1 MGQLFDRLT
10 NFAKSYINTDTRYS
24 DYTSTLSESED
35 AELKRIIDE
44 LNSSKSSAAKE
55 SKTNNRQ
62 SSQTKT
68 NANGKSNPLQKE
80 YDTLGLDPNV
90 SNEILKQKYK
100 QLVKE
105 NHPDAVGN
113 NSQTTQD
120 KMSTIN
126 SAYSKIKKVRGL

>member
-10 NFAKSYINTDTRYS
+10 NFAKSYINSDTRYS
-24 DYTSTLSESED
+24 DYNVTLSDEED

-44 LNSSKSSAAKE
+44 LNSPKSSTANE
-55 SKTNNRQ
+55 NKTNSRQ
-62 SSQTKT
+62 TSQQRTYST
-68 NANGKSNPLQKE
+68 GKSHPLQKE

-90 SNEILKQKYK
+90 TNEILKQKYK

-113 NSQTTQD
+113 NSQAVQD
-120 KMSTIN
+120 KMTNIN
-126 SAYSKIKKVRGL
+126 SAYSKIKKARGL

>member
-10 NFAKSYINTDTRYS
+10 NFAKSYINSDTRYS
-24 DYTSTLSESED
+24 DYNVTLSDEED

-44 LNSSKSSAAKE
+44 LNSPKSSTAKDN
-55 SKTNNRQ
+55 KTNSRQ
-62 SSQTKT
+62 TSQQRT
-68 NANGKSNPLQKE
+68 NSTGKPHPMQKE

-90 SNEILKQKYK
+90 TNEILKQKYK

-113 NSQTTQD
+113 NSQAVQD
-120 KMSTIN
+120 RMTNIN

>member
-10 NFAKSYINTDTRYS
+10 NFAKSYINSDTRYS
-24 DYTSTLSESED
+24 DYNVTLSDEED

-44 LNSSKSSAAKE
+44 LNSPK
-55 SKTNNRQ
+55 SKTANENKTNTRQ
-62 SSQTKT
+62 SSQQRT
-68 NANGKSNPLQKE
+68 NSTGKAHPLQKE

-90 SNEILKQKYK
+90 TNEILKQKYK

-113 NSQTTQD
+113 NSQAVQD
-120 KMSTIN
+120 KMTNIN
-126 SAYSKIKKVRGL
+126 SAYSKIKKARGL

>member
-10 NFAKSYINTDTRYS
+10 NFAKSYINSDTRYS
-24 DYTSTLSESED
+24 DYNVTLSDEED

-44 LNSSKSSAAKE
+44 LNSPKSNTASE
-55 SKTNNRQ
+55 NKTNEKK
-62 SSQTKT
+62 SSQTRT
-68 NANGKSNPLQKE
+68 NNSGKVHPLQNE

-90 SNEILKQKYK
+90 TNEILKQKYK

-113 NSQTTQD
+113 NSQAVQD
-120 KMSTIN
+120 KMTNIN
-126 SAYSKIKKVRGL
+126 SAYSKIKKARGL